1 MMHAKRKAQQQTHNK
16 LFSQRLNEKQSS
28 CCILPWGNSQDLF
41 SVTGTLSLKK
51 ILFYSIVW
59 KWEVLGVHRSYIKMV
74 LETLPYG
81 GSAFFFLRTQWT
93 RNGLGVLFVEV
104 QGGIPFS
111 FPGSKVT
118 GYF

>member
-28 CCILPWGNSQDLF
+28 YCILPWGNSQDLF
-41 SVTGTLSLKK
+41 YVTGTLSLKK

-74 LETLPYG
+74 LETPIWWLCFI
-81 GSAFFFLRTQWT
+81 FFFKNIVDKKWFRSL
-93 RNGLGVLFVEV
+93 
-104 QGGIPFS
+104 IC
-111 FPGSKVT
+111 
-118 GYF
+118 

>member
-1 MMHAKRKAQQQTHNK
+1 MVVLLY
-16 LFSQRLNEKQSS
+16 LF
-28 CCILPWGNSQDLF
+28 I
-41 SVTGTLSLKK
+41 
-51 ILFYSIVW
+51 
-59 KWEVLGVHRSYIKMV
+59 
-74 LETLPYG
+74 
-81 GSAFFFLRTQWT
+81 FLRTQWT

>member
-81 GSAFFFLRTQWT
+81 GSAFFFFKNTVDKKWFRSLICRSS
-93 RNGLGVLFVEV
+93 RGHSLF
-104 QGGIPFS
+104 FS
-111 FPGSKVT
+111 RL
-118 GYF
+118 